1 MAKKGLISNNGW
13 QSSKEKE
20 NSKNHMVIKG
30 SNTGITPLAYMQ
42 TAKAVAYVGKDS
54 KKYDKRGTKNS
65 NSRKAARVALRK
77 ECY

>member
-1 MAKKGLISNNGW
+1 MYDNSNFK
-13 QSSKEKE
+13 STKEKE

-30 SNTGITPLAYMQ
+30 RNTGITPLAYMQ

-54 KKYDKRGTKNS
+54 KKYDRRGTKNS

-77 ECY
+77 ECF